1 MKSRDS
7 GFGIRDSR
15 EHEQA
20 RTAFDSAVPNPESRI
35 SNPRAIA
42 ILGATGSIGA
52 SALDLIARHSDQFR
66 ASVLAAHRKVDELV
80 ALCARFRPDLAVIAD
95 TALET
100 SLRDKLA
107 AAGLATRAA
116 AGMQALNQ
124 AVSGDLCD
132 TVIAAIVGAAG
143 LESTLAAARAGKR
156 LLLANKE
163 SVVMAGPLLLDAVR
177 AGGGVLIPV
186 DSEHNA
192 IFQCLP
198 ARAGSREQGAGGKA
212 STSANAAPDF
222 PAPRS
227 LLPALGAAGVRRI
240 LLTASGGPFRGKK
253 RADLAAITPDEA
265 CAHPKW
271 SMGRKISVDSA
282 TLMNKGLEVI
292 EARWLFDAAPA
303 QIEVVVHPQSLV
315 HSLVEYAD
323 GSVLAQLGN
332 PDMRTALA
340 HALAWPERID
350 AGVAPLDLVKSG
362 ALQFEAPD
370 RDTFRCLDLAYR
382 ALEAGGTAPTV
393 LNAANEIA
401 VAAFLEGSLPF
412 LAIPELIEATLDAI
426 SAEPVG
432 GVEHLVHV
440 DLTARQTAQ
449 RKMQQG
455 FC

>member
-1 MKSRDS
+1 MRK
-7 GFGIRDSR
+7 
-15 EHEQA
+15 
-20 RTAFDSAVPNPESRI
+20 
-35 SNPRAIA
+35 IA

-52 SALDLIARHSDQFR
+52 SALDVIARHPRDFR

-80 ALCARFRPDLAVIAD
+80 ALCVRFQPDLAVIAD
-95 TALET
+95 EALET
-100 SLRDKLA
+100 TLRDKLA
-107 AAGLATRAA
+107 AAGLSTRAA
-116 AGMQALNQ
+116 GGMAALNE
-124 AVSGDLCD
+124 AVSSDLCD
-132 TVIAAIVGAAG
+132 TVVAAIVGAAG

-163 SVVMAGPLLLDAVR
+163 SVVMAGALLLDAVH
-177 AGGGVLIPV
+177 AGGGELIPV

-198 ARAGSREQGAGGKA
+198 GGR
-212 STSANAAPDF
+212 PE
-222 PAPRS
+222 
-227 LLPALGAAGVRRI
+227 LGAAGVRRI
-240 LLTASGGPFRGKK
+240 LLTASGGPFRGRK
-253 RADLAAITPDEA
+253 RADLTTITPDQA

-271 SMGRKISVDSA
+271 NMGRKISVDSA

-292 EARWLFDAAPA
+292 EAHWLFGATPM

-340 HALAWPERID
+340 HALAWPQRIE
-350 AGVAPLDLVKSG
+350 AGVAPLDLIRSG

-370 RDTFRCLDLAYR
+370 RDTFRCLDLAYQ
-382 ALEAGGTAPTV
+382 ALQTGGTAPTV
-393 LNAANEIA
+393 LNAANEVA

-426 SAEPVG
+426 SAEPVA
-432 GVEHLVHV
+432 GVEHLLHT